1 MKTVYMIQVQHQPH
15 NCGNRNDRFLK
26 SKCLTTNI
34 VYQTTI
40 KVKGEPKMFY
50 IDASEETKETI
61 ITKLVLQEVN
71 MPIVQHFFFIYL
83 QKLKDKSEE
92 IPGVKWR
99 I

>member
-1 MKTVYMIQVQHQPH
+1 
-15 NCGNRNDRFLK
+15 
-26 SKCLTTNI
+26 
-34 VYQTTI
+34 
-40 KVKGEPKMFY
+40 MFY

-92 IPGVKWR
+92 IPEVKWR